1 MLLDFYI
8 SLAMEGHL
16 IYINCPMYLPGK
28 AGYLRYLLLLNHP
41 NKLFIQNLVVYRYF
55 VVLDIPRAKPGTSGS
70 MFIIDCASHSPL
82 NLKYV
87 PTPLQMA
94 SSSK

>member
-16 IYINCPMYLPGK
+16 IYINCPMYPLGK

-41 NKLFIQNLVVYRYF
+41 NTLFIKNLLF
-55 VVLDIPRAKPGTSGS
+55 TDILLS
-70 MFIIDCASHSPL
+70 
-82 NLKYV
+82 
-87 PTPLQMA
+87 
-94 SSSK
+94 